1 VARDV
6 PRTTAPCTEGCR
18 VTSGAEHLPQ
28 DGGKTLVRKVVETET
43 SVSSID
49 GVGEVIYDRGLD
61 VSVMVVERKNTCAQV
76 VNRRWVKLDLST
88 HFVIYY

>member
-1 VARDV
+1 MS
-6 PRTTAPCTEGCR
+6 PP
-18 VTSGAEHLPQ
+18 LM
-28 DGGKTLVRKVVETET
+28 
-43 SVSSID
+43 
-49 GVGEVIYDRGLD
+49 GVGEVIYERGLD